1 MNTGTC
7 EFEWDP
13 QGTGK
18 EGGWETFLEGRERK
32 RHTVKKIKDKE
43 SEVGEEPKEHHR
55 RQETGNLQCQRPQ
68 RERAEGLGERHAGGG

>member
-1 MNTGTC
+1 MRSPRDWQRRGLRN
-7 EFEWDP
+7 
-13 QGTGK
+13 
-18 EGGWETFLEGRERK
+18 TFLEGRERK
-32 RHTVKKIKDKE
+32 RQTVKKIKDKE